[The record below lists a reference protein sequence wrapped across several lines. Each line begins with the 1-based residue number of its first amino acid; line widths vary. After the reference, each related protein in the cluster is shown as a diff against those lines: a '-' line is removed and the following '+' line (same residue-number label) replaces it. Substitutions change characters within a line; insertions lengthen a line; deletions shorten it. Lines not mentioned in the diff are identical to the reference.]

1 MQASHLSNAST
12 ADTVR
17 DPVARDWLWKP
28 WYAKLWWAAIPV
40 YWAGAAA
47 SLKLPALAEFF
58 TSALAGYLNMLFFPL
73 TALLAGGGVQLSFLR
88 ILRMLRVARMLR
100 LMKAWKGLYKI
111 ITTFIRAM
119 PQMSNLVFLILLTMF
134 MFSLLGMQLFGG
146 CFEPPEF
153 AEPPR
158 TNFDSIAFAML
169 TVFVIACGEG

>member
-73 TALLAGGGVQLSFLR
+73 TALLVLGFG
-88 ILRMLRVARMLR
+88 
-100 LMKAWKGLYKI
+100 
-111 ITTFIRAM
+111 FIRAWLDR
-119 PQMSNLVFLILLTMF
+119 PLAGEPLSDEEVDELEQMRMADEEWERQTGTHWSVDIYNPDSGGLYVGNPL
-134 MFSLLGMQLFGG
+134 SLQHPG
-146 CFEPPEF
+146 
-153 AEPPR
+153 R
-158 TNFDSIAFAML
+158 RY
-169 TVFVIACGEG
+169 